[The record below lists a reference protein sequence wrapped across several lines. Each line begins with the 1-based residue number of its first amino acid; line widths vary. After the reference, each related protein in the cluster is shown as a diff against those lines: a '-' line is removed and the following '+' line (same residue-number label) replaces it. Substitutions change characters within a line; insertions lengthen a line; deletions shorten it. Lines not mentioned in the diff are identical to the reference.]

1 MPLVLQTDRATHTLV
16 VACLLGVRRR
26 CGVLKWT
33 RLQLLPLLAML
44 CCGCDQLA
52 QNRTTPKAATTTP
65 ASATTALEIG
75 TIESGNV
82 TETHDIPFEIL
93 PYESTQVVARVEG
106 YVQEIHVDIGDE
118 VKAGQMLVLL
128 SAAERMANI
137 VHLQKKVAKA
147 EVDRETSEATLTQ
160 AGSKREE
167 QLALKRLNESKLS
180 TTAGLVE
187 RGGLAEEQ
195 LDEARF
201 SLESS
206 EAALRRVD
214 ADVAAAEAQLK
225 SAEAAIEVVKS
236 ELASALVWTE
246 YLKIRAP
253 FDGLITKR
261 NVDHGDLVL
270 PGVRQESALLTID
283 RVDHVKLVL
292 YIGIEN
298 GTHVNVGDVVSVK
311 SIEGRTDTNF
321 PVQKVTRYARAFHRE
336 TRTVRVEVDIDNI
349 RQDDATKRWFQPG
362 EYGLASVTLND
373 YRDVTTVPASAVQA
387 DSDGLGTLLVGSAS
401 EARPVSVRILAGGQ
415 TTSDNRIAI
424 EGIAESLKNGTQI
437 IADFQQYR
445 ERQK

>member
-52 QNRTTPKAATTTP
+52 QNRTTPNAATTTP

-147 EVDRETSEATLTQ
+147 EVDRETSEAILTQ

-225 SAEAAIEVVKS
+225 
-236 ELASALVWTE
+236 TC
-246 YLKIRAP
+246 
-253 FDGLITKR
+253 
-261 NVDHGDLVL
+261 
-270 PGVRQESALLTID
+270 
-283 RVDHVKLVL
+283 RV
-292 YIGIEN
+292 G
-298 GTHVNVGDVVSVK
+298 
-311 SIEGRTDTNF
+311 
-321 PVQKVTRYARAFHRE
+321 
-336 TRTVRVEVDIDNI
+336 
-349 RQDDATKRWFQPG
+349 
-362 EYGLASVTLND
+362 
-373 YRDVTTVPASAVQA
+373 
-387 DSDGLGTLLVGSAS
+387 
-401 EARPVSVRILAGGQ
+401 
-415 TTSDNRIAI
+415 
-424 EGIAESLKNGTQI
+424 
-437 IADFQQYR
+437 
-445 ERQK
+445 